1 MNENFPSSR
10 TPRLRRL
17 SAEEIELWLNVTRG
31 VARRPWSG
39 SPQLPQPRNDAE
51 LQASE
56 AGNNLPKGAS
66 AATPP
71 SPVERKAPPPLAPLE
86 RRLRQKLAR
95 GRAAPDAAIDLH
107 GMRRQEAFAALREF
121 LARAQIGG
129 ARLVLVVTGK
139 GDRAA
144 SGEARQVFCAKA
156 CQIGCAARNIVRSSS
171 VSRKPRART
180 AARAHSMY
188 GSGGAIAPRTESDR
202 LDPSKTSFRNVA
214 APSIGD
220 LDPWRNRLSPPCR
233 KTFAA
238 SATAL
243 SSASRIFPTTKHSTR

>member
-1 MNENFPSSR
+1 VNENFPSSR

-31 VARRPWSG
+31 VARRPGSG
-39 SPQLPQPRNDAE
+39 SAQLPQPRNAAE

-56 AGNNLPKGAS
+56 AGNNLPTGAS

-71 SPVERKAPPPLAPLE
+71 SPAERKAPPPLAPLE

-121 LARAQIGG
+121 LARVQIEG

-139 GDRAA
+139 GRVASEGGAAGVLRKSVPNWLRGAEYHAIVLGFEEASRPHGGAGALYVRLRRRDRALR
-144 SGEARQVFCAKA
+144 GK
-156 CQIGCAARNIVRSSS
+156 RS
-171 VSRKPRART
+171 P
-180 AARAHSMY
+180 
-188 GSGGAIAPRTESDR
+188 
-202 LDPSKTSFRNVA
+202 
-214 APSIGD
+214 
-220 LDPWRNRLSPPCR
+220 
-233 KTFAA
+233 
-238 SATAL
+238 
-243 SSASRIFPTTKHSTR
+243 